1 MHQVERRETICLF
14 EMTVDHVR
22 TNKSNFQ
29 RAVVLKAR
37 TVSKYLPI
45 LIGSAEADAIAL
57 KVQGQKLPRPMTH
70 DLMDSMIRDLGAKI
84 IRVVVS
90 EMKGEMF
97 LAKVVLQKDDTTIER
112 PSDAIAL
119 AVRTGSPIYAEEDVL
134 DQAGIDFDPE
144 TGGPT
149 SANTQ
154 WPTGLVVEG
163 PKPLSE
169 RTQSILRQADE
180 EAKRLGHD
188 DIEPEDI
195 LLAII
200 SEAEG
205 VGAKVLA
212 SLGVGLQAVQPRLQE
227 EAERGRSPSD

>member
-1 MHQVERRETICLF
+1 MF

-45 LIGSAEADAIAL
+45 LIGSADADAIAL

-70 DLMDSMIRDLGAKI
+70 DLMASMIRDLGAKI

-97 LAKVVLQKDDTTIER
+97 LAKVVLQKDDTTIESDSR

-134 DQAGIDFDPE
+134 DQGGIDFDPE
-144 TGGPT
+144 TGEPT
-149 SANTQ
+149 PANTQ
-154 WPTGLVVEG
+154 WPT
-163 PKPLSE
+163 PLSE
-169 RTQSILRQADE
+169 RTQNVLRRADE
-180 EAKRLGHD
+180 EARRLWHENV
-188 DIEPEDI
+188 EPEDI

-212 SLGVGLQAVQPRLQE
+212 SLGVDLQAVQPRLQE

>member
-1 MHQVERRETICLF
+1 
-14 EMTVDHVR
+14 MTVDHV
-22 TNKSNFQ
+22 TVNKSNFE
-29 RAVVLKAR
+29 RVVVLKAKN
-37 TVSKYLPI
+37 VSKYLPI
-45 LIGSAEADAIAL
+45 LIGPTEADSIAL
-57 KVQGQKLPRPMTH
+57 KLQGQELPRPMTH

-97 LAKVVLQKDDTTIER
+97 LAKVVLQKDDTTIESDSR

-144 TGGPT
+144 TGEPT
-149 SANTQ
+149 PANTQ
-154 WPTGLVVEG
+154 WPTVSVIEG

-169 RTQSILRQADE
+169 RTQNVLRRADE
-180 EAKRLGHD
+180 EARRLWHENV
-188 DIEPEDI
+188 EPEDI

-212 SLGVGLQAVQPRLQE
+212 SLGVDLQAVQPRLQE

>member
-1 MHQVERRETICLF
+1 MF

-22 TNKSNFQ
+22 VNKSNSQ
-29 RAVVLKAR
+29 RTVVLKAR

-45 LIGSAEADAIAL
+45 LIGSAEANAIAL

-70 DLMDSMIRDLGAKI
+70 DLMDSMIHDLGAKI
-84 IRVVVS
+84 IRVVIS
-90 EMKGEMF
+90 GTKGEMF
-97 LAKVVLQKDDTTIER
+97 LAKVVLQKNDTTIERDSR

-119 AVRTGSPIYAEEDVL
+119 AVRSGSPIYAEEDVL

-144 TGGPT
+144 TGEPT

-154 WPTGLVVEG
+154 WPTVSVVEG
-163 PKPLSE
+163 PKSLSE
-169 RTQSILRQADE
+169 RTQSVLRQADE
-180 EAKRLGHD
+180 EARRLGHENV
-188 DIEPEDI
+188 EPEDI

-205 VGAKVLA
+205 VGAKVYSA
-212 SLGVGLQAVQPRLQE
+212 CGSFLQLSR
-227 EAERGRSPSD
+227 RGRACVDDFYPYWWFIASF

>member
-1 MHQVERRETICLF
+1 MF

-45 LIGSAEADAIAL
+45 LIGSADADAIAL

-70 DLMDSMIRDLGAKI
+70 DLMASMIRDLGAKI

-97 LAKVVLQKDDTTIER
+97 LAKVVLQKDDTTIESDSR

-144 TGGPT
+144 TGEPT
-149 SANTQ
+149 PANTQ
-154 WPTGLVVEG
+154 WPT
-163 PKPLSE
+163 PLSE
-169 RTQSILRQADE
+169 RTQNVLRRADE
-180 EAKRLGHD
+180 EARRLWHENV
-188 DIEPEDI
+188 EPEDI

-212 SLGVGLQAVQPRLQE
+212 SLGVDLQAVQPRLQE

>member
-45 LIGSAEADAIAL
+45 LIGSADADAIAL

-70 DLMDSMIRDLGAKI
+70 DLMASMIRDLGAKI

-97 LAKVVLQKDDTTIER
+97 LAKVVLQKDDTTIESDSR

-149 SANTQ
+149 PANTQ
-154 WPTGLVVEG
+154 WPT
-163 PKPLSE
+163 PLSE
-169 RTQSILRQADE
+169 RTQNVLRRADE
-180 EAKRLGHD
+180 EARRLWHENV
-188 DIEPEDI
+188 EPEDI

-212 SLGVGLQAVQPRLQE
+212 SLGVDLQAVQPRLQE

>member
-1 MHQVERRETICLF
+1 MF

-97 LAKVVLQKDDTTIER
+97 LAKVVLQKDDTTIESDSR

-119 AVRTGSPIYAEEDVL
+119 AVRTGFPIYAEEDVL

-212 SLGVGLQAVQPRLQE
+212 SLGVDLQAVQPRLQE

>member
-1 MHQVERRETICLF
+1 MF

-45 LIGSAEADAIAL
+45 LIGSADADAIAL

-70 DLMDSMIRDLGAKI
+70 DLMASMIRDLGAKI

-97 LAKVVLQKDDTTIER
+97 LAKVVLQKDDTTIESDSR

-144 TGGPT
+144 TGEPT
-149 SANTQ
+149 PANTQ
-154 WPTGLVVEG
+154 WPT
-163 PKPLSE
+163 PLSE
-169 RTQSILRQADE
+169 RTQNVLRRADE
-180 EAKRLGHD
+180 EARRLRHENV
-188 DIEPEDI
+188 EPEDI

-212 SLGVGLQAVQPRLQE
+212 SLGVDLQAVQPRLQE

>member
-1 MHQVERRETICLF
+1 MF

-22 TNKSNFQ
+22 GNKSKLQ
-29 RAVVLKAR
+29 QAVVLKAR
-37 TVSKYLPI
+37 TVNKYLPI
-45 LIGSAEADAIAL
+45 LIGPAEANTISL

-90 EMKGEMF
+90 EMQGKMF
-97 LAKVVLQKDDTTIER
+97 LAKVVLQKNGTTIESGSR

-119 AVRTGSPIYAEEDVL
+119 AVRSGSPIYVEEDVL

-188 DIEPEDI
+188 DIQPEDI

-200 SEAEG
+200 SEAAG
-205 VGAKVLA
+205 ISAKVLS
-212 SLGVGLQAVQPRLQE
+212 SLGVDLQEVQTRLQE
-227 EAERGRSPSD
+227 EGDQSAD